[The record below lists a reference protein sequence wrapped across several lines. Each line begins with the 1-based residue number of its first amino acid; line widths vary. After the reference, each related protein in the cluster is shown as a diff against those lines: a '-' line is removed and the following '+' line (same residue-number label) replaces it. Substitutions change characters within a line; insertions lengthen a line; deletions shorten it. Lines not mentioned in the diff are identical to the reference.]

1 MILWRKSRGVNE
13 KDIPNIYEIFENAK
27 KRLQERAQ
35 GYRIRNAEEKDLEDV
50 RQINMITLPEN
61 YPSYFFR
68 ELWIKYGKS
77 FYVAEAPGGKIVG
90 YIMCRVE
97 TKPGYFKHFL
107 VRSGHI
113 VSIAVL
119 EKHRRKGLGYALM
132 AYALKSLYEEYNCSE
147 SYLEVRVTN
156 KPAISLYEKLGY
168 KTIKILHHYYLD
180 GEDAFLMARPL
191 P

>member
-1 MILWRKSRGVNE
+1 MILWRKDKETTE
-13 KDIPNIYEIFENAK
+13 KRIPSIYEIFEEANRK
-27 KRLQERAQ
+27 LIERAQ
-35 GYRIRNAEEKDLEDV
+35 GYKIRNARERDLEEV
-50 RQINMITLPEN
+50 RKINMITLPEN

-77 FYVAEAPGGKIVG
+77 FYVAEAPGGKIAG

-97 TKPGYFKHFL
+97 IKPGYFKHFL
-107 VRSGHI
+107 VKSGHI

-132 AYALKSLYEEYNCSE
+132 AHALKSLYEEYNCSE

-168 KTIKILHHYYLD
+168 KTVKIMHHYYLD